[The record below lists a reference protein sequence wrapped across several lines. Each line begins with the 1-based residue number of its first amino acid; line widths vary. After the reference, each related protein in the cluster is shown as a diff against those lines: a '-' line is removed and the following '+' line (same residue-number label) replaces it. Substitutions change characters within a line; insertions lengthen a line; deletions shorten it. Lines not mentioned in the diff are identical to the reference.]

1 MKKAA
6 KTSSG
11 KKSAFRRVEAGGR
24 GALSRERAKK
34 MEEFKSGLAKIVGNP
49 CVGLRPFVCDGS
61 PLDCRVFLVG
71 INPAT
76 DMPENFWDARFWN
89 DGSGF
94 DKEKWLVAYRAV
106 RKNAGKSEHSPSR
119 DVIGRIVDAARPASC
134 LETNLFSIQA
144 LCEDGLQGRKKD
156 TAVFEFLLQEIR
168 PRVVAV
174 FSEDRKLRKE
184 ARRILGVGCA
194 ESRNLEEFGG
204 KVFPCGNG
212 VTVVFVRHYTRWSHA
227 NARKFG
233 EWLRKEGDV

>member
-1 MKKAA
+1 MAA
-6 KTSSG
+6 IVPG
-11 KKSAFRRVEAGGR
+11 CIAW
-24 GALSRERAKK
+24 ERAKK
-34 MEEFKSGLAKIVGNP
+34 MEEFKSGLAEIVGNP
-49 CVGLRPFVCDGS
+49 CVELRPFVCDGS

-76 DMPENFWDARFWN
+76 DMPGNFWDFW
-89 DGSGF
+89 DDDSGF
-94 DKEKWLVAYRAV
+94 DKRKWRERYDAARTDGDSRS
-106 RKNAGKSEHSPSR
+106 RK
-119 DVIGRIVDAARPASC
+119 VIERIVDAARPAPC
-134 LETNLFSIQA
+134 METNLYSIPA
-144 LCEDGLQGRKKD
+144 LCKDGPQGRKKD
-156 TAVFEFLLQEIR
+156 TAVFEFLLREIR

-204 KVFPCGNG
+204 QVFPCGNG